1 MIAIDDGIPAPL
13 PVSSGRRKYPWY
25 ELEVG
30 QSFLAP
36 NTSTHS
42 MTCSAT
48 HYGRRLGRKFR
59 TSKVEGG
66 IRVWRVE

>member
-1 MIAIDDGIPAPL
+1 MIAIDDDIPAPL
-13 PVSSGRRKYPWY
+13 PVSSGRRLFPWH

-36 NTSTHS
+36 NRSTHS
-42 MTCSAT
+42 VASSAT
-48 HYGRRLGRKFR
+48 VFGRKLGRKFR
-59 TSKVEGG
+59 TAKVEGG